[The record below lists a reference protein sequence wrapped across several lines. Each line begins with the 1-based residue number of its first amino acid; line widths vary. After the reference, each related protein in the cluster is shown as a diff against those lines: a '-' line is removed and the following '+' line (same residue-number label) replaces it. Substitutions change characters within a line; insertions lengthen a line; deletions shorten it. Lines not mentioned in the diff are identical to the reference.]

1 MYYNKKRLFNYTKI
15 VLALHILL
23 IDDNK
28 EITTML
34 AKYLKSSS
42 HEVSV
47 SNDGRNGLNM
57 IINNKFD
64 VVLLDLAMPEFSGTD
79 IIESLA
85 KENKIKNQKI
95 ILFTASSKPEDE
107 ISELIKKG
115 AHSCLKKP
123 IDPDELLNYLEGLKS

>member
-1 MYYNKKRLFNYTKI
+1 
-15 VLALHILL
+15 LHILL
-23 IDDNK
+23 VDDNK

-34 AKYLKSSS
+34 AKYLKSSG

-57 IINNKFD
+57 IMNNKFD

-79 IIESLA
+79 VIESLT

-95 ILFTASSKPEDE
+95 ILFTASSKSKED

-123 IDPDELLNYLEGLKS
+123 IDPDELLNYLEGLKT

>member
-1 MYYNKKRLFNYTKI
+1 M
-15 VLALHILL
+15 LALHILL

>member
-1 MYYNKKRLFNYTKI
+1 

-123 IDPDELLNYLEGLKS
+123 IDPDELLNYLEGLKE

>member
-1 MYYNKKRLFNYTKI
+1 MT
-15 VLALHILL
+15 LHILL

-42 HEVSV
+42 HEVSI

-123 IDPDELLNYLEGLKS
+123 IDPDELLNYLEGLKE

>member
-1 MYYNKKRLFNYTKI
+1 M
-15 VLALHILL
+15 LALHILL

-123 IDPDELLNYLEGLKS
+123 IDPDELLNYLEGLKE

>member
-1 MYYNKKRLFNYTKI
+1 M
-15 VLALHILL
+15 LALHILL

-85 KENKIKNQKI
+85 KENKLKNQKI
-95 ILFTASSKPEDE
+95 ILFTASSKHEDE